1 MTHRFRFFHSVH
13 FLLLFG
19 MCPGAFAQQTIR
31 FSHLGILQGLSQS
44 AVNCI
49 FQDRRGFMWFGT
61 QDGLN
66 RFDGYT
72 FTVFKHDPVNP
83 QTLNDNFIYSIR
95 EDSAGTLW
103 IGTMSH
109 PEMLNRYE
117 PATETFSQ
125 VSVDSVDLQ
134 GARGTAVMS
143 TYTDPSGALWS
154 GSIGGGLTR
163 KARGSKTPT
172 VYKNNPA
179 DPQSLSDNRVYS
191 VYGDRSGTVWV
202 GTKGGLNRLDPGSKS
217 FVRYRHS
224 AADSGS
230 LADNWVWPICEDRR
244 GTLWVGTAG
253 GGLHRLDR
261 ATGTFTRYRHNGALP
276 TSLSDDAVL
285 SIYQDRSG
293 VLWVGTSNDGLNLF
307 HPEQTAFRNFTKDPS
322 DRKSLI
328 DNTVISL
335 LVDRTGTAWIG
346 TRGGLSQLNRKDDT
360 FTHFTANPS
369 NPRTIAEN
377 SITSLLEDRSG
388 GIWVGCY
395 SSGLDFLDRHS
406 GVFTHYHH
414 NPADP
419 ASLSDNRVYA
429 LLEDEQGILWVGT
442 YGGGLNRFDRS
453 TGKFRLYSE
462 HDTIPGSISANG
474 VWALCE
480 DRSGVLWAG
489 TYGGG
494 LNRFDRKTER
504 FTSFRFDKDNPRT
517 ISDDNILCIMED
529 RSGILWVGTLGGL
542 NRFDPAAGTFRR
554 YRERDGLPN
563 DVVLGILEDNSGNLW
578 ISTNKGLA
586 KFHPST
592 GTFRTFDASDGLQGN
607 EFNQNAYARNP
618 LTGEM
623 YFGGASGFTV
633 FHPDSVHDNPYIPP
647 VVFSAY
653 RRYNTDDT
661 EGKPIEEK
669 GIFTRSAVRLTYKD
683 NIATFEFAALNFHN
697 TFRNQYAYRL
707 EGFSDSWIQLGREHR
722 ATFTN
727 LDPGEYILRVKGSNN
742 DGVWNE
748 QGTALTITVTPPWWR
763 TTWAYAFYGLFL
775 MSALYGVR
783 RVEINRREQKTRVRE
798 SELRAKAAEAE
809 KRALAAENERQTK
822 ELEEARTLQLSMLP
836 QEVPKLPH
844 LEIAVFMR
852 TATEVGGDYYDF
864 QTADDGSLLVA
875 FGDATG
881 HGMQAGT
888 IVTLMKG
895 MFTSDA
901 SRLDIRSFFN
911 HCSRSIKGI
920 RLGRLLM
927 AFSLMKLSGRTL
939 SYSSAG
945 MPPLFIHRRKTGGVD
960 EILLKGMPLGA
971 MKNFPYAVHEEGL
984 DPGDTLLLLTDG
996 LPEQKNRAGD
1006 MFDYERLRTEFQG
1019 IAPQVPE
1026 DIIRHLV
1033 AAGDSW
1039 MSGAAQEDDIT
1050 IMVIRMKDEEL
1061 RV

>member
-1 MTHRFRFFHSVH
+1 MITRSRLFHIALATV
-13 FLLLFG
+13 LL
-19 MCPGAFAQQTIR
+19 AVQSDASEQDRIR
-31 FSHLGILQGLSQS
+31 FTHLGIQQGLSQS

-83 QTLNDNFIYSIR
+83 RTLNDNFIYSIR

-103 IGTMSH
+103 IGTMGH
-109 PEMLNRYE
+109 PESLNRFE
-117 PATETFSQ
+117 AGTETFTQ
-125 VSVDSVDLQ
+125 IPADSVDLRR
-134 GARGTAVMS
+134 AAGTAVMQ
-143 TYTDPSGALWS
+143 TYTDPSGATWS
-154 GSIGGGLTR
+154 GSIGGGLIRT
-163 KARGSKTPT
+163 AQGPGTPT
-172 VYKNNPA
+172 VYKN
-179 DPQSLSDNRVYS
+179 DPGDPHSLSDNRVYS
-191 VYGDRSGTVWV
+191 VYGDRSGTIWV
-202 GTKGGLNRLDPGSKS
+202 GTMGGLNRLDPGSKS
-217 FVRYRHS
+217 FVRYTHS

-230 LADNWVWPICEDRR
+230 LADNWVWPIFEDRR
-244 GTLWVGTAG
+244 GNLWVGTVA
-253 GGLHRLDR
+253 GGLHRFDR
-261 ATGTFTRYRHNGALP
+261 ATGTFTRYRHNAAVP
-276 TSLSDDAVL
+276 TSLSDNSIL
-285 SIYQDRSG
+285 SIFQDRSG

-307 HPEQTAFRNFTKDPS
+307 HPEQTAFHNFAKDPG
-322 DRKSLI
+322 DRRSLI

-335 LVDRTGTAWIG
+335 LVDRGGTAWVG
-346 TRGGLSQLNRKDDT
+346 TRGGLSQLNRRDGT
-360 FTHFTANPS
+360 FVHFTNNPS
-369 NPRTIAEN
+369 DPRSIAGN
-377 SITSLLEDRSG
+377 AITSLLEDRSG
-388 GIWVGCY
+388 GIWVGSY
-395 SSGLDFLDRHS
+395 NSGLDYLDRRTGS
-406 GVFTHYHH
+406 FTHFRH
-414 NPADP
+414 NPSDSS
-419 ASLSDNRVYA
+419 SLSDNRVYA
-429 LLEDEQGILWVGT
+429 LLEDEEGILWVGT
-442 YGGGLNRFDRS
+442 YGGGLNRFDRKS
-453 TGKFRLYSE
+453 GTFRVYHE
-462 HDTIPGSISANG
+462 NDTLPGSISANG

-480 DRSGVLWAG
+480 DRSGSLWAG

-494 LNRFDRKTER
+494 LNRFDRKTGR
-504 FTSFRFDKDNPRT
+504 FTSYRFDKNNAQT

-529 RSGILWVGTLGGL
+529 RAGILWVGTLGGL

-554 YRERDGLPN
+554 YRQGDGLPN
-563 DVVLGILEDNSGNLW
+563 DVVLGILEDNHGFLW
-578 ISTNKGLA
+578 VSTNSGLA
-586 KFHPST
+586 KFQPST
-592 GTFRTFDASDGLQGN
+592 GVFHTYDASDGLQGN

-623 YFGGASGFTV
+623 YFGGANGFTL

-661 EGKPIEEK
+661 EGKPIEER

-683 NIATFEFAALNFHN
+683 NIATFEFAALNYYN
-697 TFRNQYAYRL
+697 TARNQYAYRL
-707 EGFSDSWIQLGREHR
+707 EGFSDSWIQLGRERR

-727 LDPGEYILRVKGSNN
+727 LDPGEYVLRVKGSNN

-748 QGTALTITVTPPWWR
+748 AGTALAITVTPPWWR
-763 TTWAYAFYGLFL
+763 TTWAYALYTLFL

-783 RVEINRREQKTRVRE
+783 RVEINRREQKTRIRE

-836 QEVPKLPH
+836 QELPKLPH
-844 LEIAVFMR
+844 LDIAVFMR

-864 QTADDGSLLVA
+864 QTSEDGSLLVA

-927 AFSLMKLSGRTL
+927 AFSLLKITGRRL
-939 SYSSAG
+939 AYSSAG
-945 MPPLFIHRRKTGGVD
+945 MPPLFIHRCSAGSVD

-971 MKNFPYAVHEEGL
+971 MKNFPYTVHEDGL
-984 DPGDTLLLLTDG
+984 EPGDTLLLLTDG
-996 LPEQKNRAGD
+996 LPEQKNGTGD
-1006 MFDYERLRTEFQG
+1006 MFDYERLRTEFLGVATGQ
-1019 IAPQVPE
+1019 PDE
-1026 DIIRHLV
+1026 IIRHLV
-1033 AAGDSW
+1033 AAGDAW
-1039 MSGAAQEDDIT
+1039 MNGAAQEDDIT
-1050 IMVIRMKDEEL
+1050 LMVVRMKEAG
-1061 RV
+1061 